1 MNIIVVGHRHGQSK
15 TYRLSSAAKTFL
27 FGCLFAVPFAVGAA
41 GFWLSGWIEDEGM
54 LLEPTAAEAWE
65 KGLDRQRQELEQ
77 VRKQTE
83 MELQALTV
91 RLAELQSRLMRVDA
105 LGERLISLADIESDE
120 FDFSAKPALGGPER
134 IGMPYQAPEIMAVLD
149 GLAER
154 IDSREQQ
161 LEVLENLLSNT
172 QLSKDTYLSGRPIQK
187 GWMSSRYGTRVDP
200 FTGQLAWHAG
210 VDFAGKQG
218 SGIIAVASGVVTW
231 SGERYGYGKMV
242 EVDHGNGY
250 KTRYAHCHELKVSIG
265 DIVKK
270 SQVIALMGSSGR
282 STGPHVH
289 FEVYKNGRT
298 VDPSAYVHRTHR

>member
-15 TYRLSSAAKTFL
+15 TYRLSTAARFL
-27 FGCLFAVPFAVGAA
+27 LLGCLFAVPFAMGAS
-41 GFWLSGWIEDEGM
+41 GFWLSAWLQDDVSQ
-54 LLEPTAAEAWE
+54 LKSSTAAAWE
-65 KGLDRQRQELEQ
+65 KGLDRQRRELEQ
-77 VRKQTE
+77 VREQTHQ
-83 MELQALTV
+83 ELQALTI
-91 RLAELQSRLMRVDA
+91 RLAELQSRLMRIDA
-105 LGERLISLADIESDE
+105 LGERLVSAANLEAGE
-120 FDFSAKPALGGPER
+120 FDFSAAPAIGGPALPGEQ
-134 IGMPYQAPEIMAVLD
+134 YKAPQISDVLD
-149 GLAER
+149 ELAEK
-154 IDSREQQ
+154 IDSRERQ
-161 LEVLENLLSNT
+161 LEALDDILEGKRMARGS
-172 QLSKDTYLSGRPIQK
+172 YLSGRPIQK
-187 GWMSSRYGTRVDP
+187 GWLSSRYGTRVDP
-200 FTGQLAWHAG
+200 FTGKLAWHAG

-250 KTRYAHCHELKVSIG
+250 KTRYAHCFELKADVG

-298 VDPSAYVHRTHR
+298 IDPATYVHRTHR